1 MTRSEV
7 SCRCAERDRCMY
19 ALICISAY
27 THTPTLAHM
36 STGIGVKG
44 VNTRKI
50 HRTPIR
56 VFASHNP
63 LIILIITRG
72 EMTTKSVY
80 NSKNSAYV

>member
-50 HRTPIR
+50 HCTPILYPMVLSNR
-56 VFASHNP
+56 IYP
-63 LIILIITRG
+63 LIIRG
-72 EMTTKSVY
+72 EIKTNFVY
-80 NSKNSAYV
+80 NSKYSAYV